1 MSMKVRIEEKL
12 TQVFA
17 PTSLNV
23 TDESHLHAGHSGW
36 KEGGET
42 HFRVEMAATKFADMS
57 RLARHRAINE
67 CLADEL
73 ASSVHALAIR
83 AEAG

>member
-1 MSMKVRIEEKL
+1 MSVKLQIEEKL

-17 PTSLNV
+17 PASLTV

-42 HFRVEMAATKFADMS
+42 HFRVEITASKFSDMS
-57 RLARHRAINE
+57 RLARHRAIND

-73 ASSVHALAIR
+73 ATSVHALAIR
-83 AEAG
+83 AEAE